1 VFYHSRNET
10 VKLVLSVGLV
20 CVNCVFFIAG
30 LRIFWTEFAKEQ
42 DISVQSVAKA
52 LRASKMSSIA
62 NQLRRTASGRTLAT
76 NPVVDAATL
85 SRSSLFDDGDSTV
98 RSNPLVVEQHNRQQI
113 ADRSLVGRSS
123 VFQHRARTAS
133 VEANSRRL
141 ESGTRFGD
149 LKKTRQ
155 QLKRLN
161 QYNTLKQKK
170 GARKGKKDATPQP
183 GIEMV
188 PRRRRNDEG
197 LPLKQRRETH
207 LDEATNQYFYIDE
220 EGASQW
226 ADEGEGGEEVV
237 EEVVEEGE
245 GGGGETKGV
254 EGGQEG
260 GPRTKKRESHFDP
273 DSNRFYVVVDEDTQ
287 ETAWLSDTEEEK
299 DVTTRRV
306 GGHGRGVGGGTLS
319 TLGVAMLVGLVW
331 GTVSVQA
338 AFAPADSA
346 AVKAAVGSC
355 SYGVCTGGCLGE
367 SADGSCP
374 TFAASNDAAGNSYG
388 VIGNL
393 GVSSVPSV
401 YESKCHLSLS
411 LSVFFVACDSDLGVS
426 SVVVF
431 F

>member
-1 VFYHSRNET
+1 MFYHSRNET

-170 GARKGKKDATPQP
+170 GARKGKKDATQQP

-188 PRRRRNDEG
+188 PRRRRDDEG
-197 LPLKQRRETH
+197 MPLKQRRETH

-226 ADEGEGGEEVV
+226 VDEGEGG

-287 ETAWLSDTEEEK
+287 ETAWLSDTEKE
-299 DVTTRRV
+299 D
-306 GGHGRGVGGGTLS
+306 
-319 TLGVAMLVGLVW
+319 
-331 GTVSVQA
+331 
-338 AFAPADSA
+338 
-346 AVKAAVGSC
+346 
-355 SYGVCTGGCLGE
+355 
-367 SADGSCP
+367 
-374 TFAASNDAAGNSYG
+374 
-388 VIGNL
+388 
-393 GVSSVPSV
+393 
-401 YESKCHLSLS
+401 
-411 LSVFFVACDSDLGVS
+411 
-426 SVVVF
+426 
-431 F
+431 